1 VVRASRLFLHPREL
15 VSNSPKYSMRVCIDV
30 VNIDTLLQTGEIPV
44 RLGPVDKSTGKMTV
58 LEAGKPR
65 ETRIFDGKIYGMETA
80 IKADVA
86 ILRAWKVDE
95 AGNCQFRYM
104 KFPPHLKVM
113 W

>member
-1 VVRASRLFLHPREL
+1 M
-15 VSNSPKYSMRVCIDV
+15 MRVYIDV
-30 VNIDTLLQTGEIPV
+30 VNLDTLLQTGDIPV
-44 RLGPVDKSTGKMTV
+44 RLGPVDKSTGKMTI

-95 AGNCQFRYM
+95 AGNCQFRYQVLPHM
-104 KFPPHLKVM
+104 KIICLVVLTVQDSPPKPSV
-113 W
+113 

>member
-1 VVRASRLFLHPREL
+1 
-15 VSNSPKYSMRVCIDV
+15 MMTVCAYV
-30 VNIDTLLQTGEIPV
+30 VNLDTLLQTGEIPV

-95 AGNCQFRYM
+95 AGNCQFRYVTHHLSGKSDGWM
-104 KFPPHLKVM
+104 TLTFQASPPKHSA
-113 W
+113 